1 MYIIRFDWYDIT
13 DRISMFSVIY
23 SRHTLRFSSS
33 TFLSVSISPSLFR
46 TFRTNNIP
54 GILILN
60 SQEFSYRRIRNHA
73 WYSWQS
79 TCSVYLMHAGW
90 VLVFRTLSYYTQR
103 GTTILF
109 YRSPPFT
116 RMTNHAWTER
126 RFVLFS
132 PRARKKNNAFERVTF
147 HYLPSEFPKEMFLY
161 YMERTKTCYVRQPL
175 LARCC
180 EHIILFDQYAKIE
193 NAGLL
198 WEILFKGNAEEF
210 WQETCFETREF
221 I

>member
-33 TFLSVSISPSLFR
+33 TLLSVSISPSLFR

-132 PRARKKNNAFERVTF
+132 PRAQKKTTP
-147 HYLPSEFPKEMFLY
+147 LKEWLF
-161 YMERTKTCYVRQPL
+161 
-175 LARCC
+175 
-180 EHIILFDQYAKIE
+180 IICQANSQK
-193 NAGLL
+193 
-198 WEILFKGNAEEF
+198 K
-210 WQETCFETREF
+210 CFYTTWNGQKLVMSGSRYWLGVAS